1 MGNFLIHTAGLS
13 KKDGAKSVLKI
24 ADVAIKLGFN
34 LTPGGNAIYE
44 ATKIGLEAARDYVQ
58 GRNEKRIVEF
68 HRTLLSREGIL
79 DQDMIH
85 AELNAADFHALLDA
99 CVSDIEEEKTTPYAN
114 LTRSIALGLVPVTHR
129 RHFIHSLKELAFEHL
144 DILRETYTMTRYS
157 CISQKNDKLIDSRN
171 FLTHL
176 QSDSISQLA
185 LKTLTARGLT
195 TETKITPLGVSFIE
209 SCYLSDDLAPYN
221 FNYKTSR
228 QERGVII
235 KLIDSNKI
243 QAIESSLIH
252 ELKKRN
258 IQTET
263 SHGLKFDGLKSDDP
277 FVKFADYAFVIALRH
292 SSFSQGVSDTLNSSL
307 SGKKSIQIFLD
318 DPQIQEAEPVSF
330 MEAPSKIIRKES
342 PALAATE
349 AVEFIL
355 SLK

>member
-1 MGNFLIHTAGLS
+1 MANFLTRTTALS

-24 ADVAIKLGFN
+24 ADVAIKAGFSF
-34 LTPGGNAIYE
+34 TPVGGAIYE
-44 ATKIGLEAARDYVQ
+44 ASKIGLEVARDYVQ

-68 HRTLLSREGIL
+68 HRTLLSREGVF
-79 DQDMIH
+79 DQDLID

-99 CVSDIEEEKTTPYAN
+99 CVSDIEEEKTTPYAM

-157 CISQKNDKLIDSRN
+157 CISESGKLIDSRN

-185 LKTLTARGLT
+185 LQTLMARGLI
-195 TETKITPLGVSFIE
+195 TERKITPLGVSFIE
-209 SCYLSDDLAPYN
+209 SCYSSDDLAPYN
-221 FNYKTSR
+221 FNYKTAK

-235 KLIDSNKI
+235 KLIDSKEVKL
-243 QAIESSLIH
+243 IESSLIH
-252 ELKKRN
+252 ELKRRN

-263 SHGLKFDGLKSDDP
+263 SHGLRFDGATSDDP
-277 FVKFADYAFVIALRH
+277 LIKFADYAFVIALRH
-292 SSFSQGVSDTLNSSL
+292 SGFSQGVSDTLNSSL
-307 SGKKSIQIFLD
+307 SGKKSLQIFLN
-318 DPQIQEAEPVSF
+318 DPQIREAEPVSF
-330 MEAPSKIIRKES
+330 MDAPSKIIREES
-342 PALAATE
+342 PALAAAE